1 VVIAMIPV
9 LADQIEDEF
18 KAGFFWV
25 IAVIAV
31 IWVLVKNNQKKTII
45 SESKQIRQNKL
56 EAKINAIKSGSSQSS
71 INNNPNTP
79 SF

>member
-1 VVIAMIPV
+1 MIPL
-9 LADQIEDEF
+9 LAVQIEDEF
-18 KAGFFWV
+18 KVGFFWV
-25 IAVIAV
+25 ILAIAV